1 MMLQTNSKGLTL
13 VETLAILVISSI
25 VMLVI
30 FIIVS
35 SGINNSKQIQERA
48 NLQNEANY
56 LLTVLREFHERGE
69 TYTISFNNGEMFI
82 ESAESTNRAVFKTYK
97 YEVNGATEMLTV
109 NPKGAEKSFTLELK
123 LTSKKYIQI
132 EHTTKTIL
140 QIL

>member
-1 MMLQTNSKGLTL
+1 MKLQSNSKGLTL

-30 FIIVS
+30 FNIVS

-82 ESAESTNRAVFKTYK
+82 ESAESPNRAVFNTYK
-97 YEVNGATEMLTV
+97 YEVNGATEMLIV
-109 NPKGAEKSFTLELK
+109 NPKGIEKSFTLELK
-123 LTSKKYIQI
+123 LTSKKYQI